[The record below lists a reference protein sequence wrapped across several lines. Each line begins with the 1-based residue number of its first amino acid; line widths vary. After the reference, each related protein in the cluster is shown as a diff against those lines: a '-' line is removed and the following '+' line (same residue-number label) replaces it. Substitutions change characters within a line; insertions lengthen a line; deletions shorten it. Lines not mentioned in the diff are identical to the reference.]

1 MIKTKKKV
9 TKSKAFKIPAQPLDE
24 QMIKYF
30 VDFYKENKSFPGSKI
45 PCSVS
50 GKLTL
55 CIGPWMKKKIKEFG
69 GPEQLLRN
77 YVCRGAAKE
86 QKIKAIKPKKERISK
101 RKKIGFENTS
111 PDEPKRYDI
120 PKMTFAEP
128 RPSTDKELSDIS
140 KTICLRPDVFISNG
154 RHCDGCESYKLC
166 QNSLKTLPKEIA
178 FDGNN
183 FIYVEKTKKYKKLSL
198 IHI

>member
-1 MIKTKKKV
+1 MTKTKKRA
-9 TKSKAFKIPAQPLDE
+9 TKGKAFKIPAQPLDE
-24 QMIKYF
+24 QMIKHF
-30 VDFYKENKSFPGSKI
+30 VDYYKQHKAFPGSKI

-50 GKLTL
+50 GKLST
-55 CIGPWMKKKIKEFG
+55 CMGPWMKKKIQEFG

-77 YVCRGAAKE
+77 YVCRGALKE
-86 QKIKAIKPKKERISK
+86 KKVKLIKEKKVSK
-101 RKKIGFENTS
+101 RKKISLEVTG

-166 QNSLKTLPKEIA
+166 QNSLKNLPKDIQHDGKA
-178 FDGNN
+178 FV
-183 FIYVEKTKKYKKLSL
+183 YVEKSKKTKKK
-198 IHI
+198 